1 MKDNY
6 KFRNETYRQRI
17 KVKRS
22 LSKKFDEECRRKKA
36 SSQAKWRRNKKE
48 ERQQSTISV
57 PNVSTSRASDL
68 RKKEGQ
74 RRRRLRLSSLRA
86 DNIKLRET
94 VRILTKEIKQLR
106 SSRTPTPPP
115 DSPSKIF
122 FDNVSPNAKQRTVL
136 RLKDKIENLPR

>member
-1 MKDNY
+1 
-6 KFRNETYRQRI
+6 
-17 KVKRS
+17 
-22 LSKKFDEECRRKKA
+22 
-36 SSQAKWRRNKKE
+36 AKWRRNKKE